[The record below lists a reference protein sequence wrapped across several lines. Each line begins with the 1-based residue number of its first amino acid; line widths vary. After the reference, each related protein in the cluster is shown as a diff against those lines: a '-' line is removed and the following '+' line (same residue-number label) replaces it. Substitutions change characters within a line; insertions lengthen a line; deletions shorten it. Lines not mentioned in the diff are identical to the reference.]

1 MARAKKVAAPVVSIP
16 QISQAEIAQVED
28 IRAKAKVLADQ
39 LKALNKAVEAG
50 EATLTTKLTAGA
62 MVEQGAYVCMLTQAP
77 GRVSVSWKNEAIK
90 LAEESGQNA
99 GIYEATVKAMNP
111 AQMVTSLLIT
121 KVA

>member
-1 MARAKKVAAPVVSIP
+1 MARAKKVAAPVVTVP
-16 QISQAEIAQVED
+16 QIMQNEILAFEE
-28 IRAKAKVLADQ
+28 IRVKAKSLSDQAKALQKVIDTQEA
-39 LKALNKAVEAG
+39 ALTA
-50 EATLTTKLTAGA
+50 KLTAGA
-62 MVEQGAYVCMLTQAP
+62 TVEAGSYVCMLTQAP

-90 LAEESGQNA
+90 LAEASGQNA

>member
-1 MARAKKVAAPVVSIP
+1 MARPRKSAVVAPTVP
-16 QISQAEIAQVED
+16 QIMQDEILAFEE
-28 IRAKAKVLADQ
+28 IRVKAKSLSDQAKALQKVIDTQEA
-39 LKALNKAVEAG
+39 ALTA
-50 EATLTTKLTAGA
+50 KLTAGA

-90 LAEESGQNA
+90 LAEASGQNA

-111 AQMVTSLLIT
+111 AGMVTSLLIT